1 MATSDYT
8 PTVSEVAA
16 YLRTRTKSKFQDEGE
31 FNDETRPTA
40 GEVESLIEE
49 AVQEVATS
57 IGELDSELP
66 CAMNLRSRAKG
77 AVTLYA
83 CILIEASY
91 FPEQVGTRSTA
102 EFFEGLYDRRMKS
115 LKDAVTDCLGGSGEA
130 VGGGSAGAV
139 HSFPC
144 AEIIGRETEW

>member
-1 MATSDYT
+1 MATSAFT

-31 FNDETRPTA
+31 FNENTRPTA
-40 GEVESLIEE
+40 AEVTVLIAE
-49 AVQEVATS
+49 AVQEVATA

-66 CAMNLRSRAKG
+66 CAVKLQARAKG
-77 AVTLYA
+77 AVVLYA

-102 EFFEGLYDRRMKS
+102 EFFEGLYDRRMES
-115 LKDAVTDCLGGSGEA
+115 LKDAVSDCLGGSGES
-130 VGGGSAGAV
+130 VGGGSAGVV